1 MIELKDVAKTYRKG
15 DAPPVKAIDNISL
28 RIEQGEYVAILG
40 PSGSGKSSLMNV
52 LGLLDRADEGDY
64 LLNGVSVRNKNE
76 NELARLR
83 NEVIGFVF
91 QAYHLLPRTTAIENV
106 QLPLMYGNRP
116 DYKQRSERALEAVG
130 LGDRMHHDT
139 SELSGGQRQ
148 RVAVARAIV
157 NEPSIILADE
167 PTGNLDS
174 VAAEEVMRL
183 FEQQNARGTSVV
195 LITHDLDIAERAQ
208 RVLKIRD
215 GRIVSDESRAMR
227 AGQA

>member
-15 DAPPVKAIDNISL
+15 DAPPVKAIDRISL
-28 RIEQGEYVAILG
+28 RIEQGAYVAILG

-64 LLNGVSVRNKNE
+64 LLNGHSVRDKSE

-83 NEVIGFVF
+83 NRVIGFVF

-106 QLPLMYGNRP
+106 QLPLMYANRP
-116 DYKQRSERALEAVG
+116 DYKRRSELALESVG

-148 RVAVARAIV
+148 RVAIARAIV

-174 VAAEEVMRL
+174 VAADEVMQL
-183 FEQQNARGTSVV
+183 FEQQNAKGTTVV
-195 LITHDLDIAERAQ
+195 LITHDLDIAERAR

-215 GRIVSDESRAMR
+215 GKIISDEPRALR
-227 AGQA
+227 PEHA